1 MFLVQNGFKCEYEMN
16 VFINIFFKRDEKGTV
31 TTDFSHEND
40 IISVHTRIDFKE
52 KIYESDYFFP
62 FKNSETDKRLIKKIY
77 GCACTKCF
85 CAAAKKIRN
94 IELPWGVMSGI
105 RPAKSVRQFF
115 EKGMNDVE
123 VKKMLRTIYD
133 VSEKKCDL
141 ALMVAKNERKILEK
155 IKDHSVS
162 IYIGIPFCPSRCL
175 YCSFVSTDVKVSGK
189 YMDEF
194 CRLLCKEIEKTG
206 EILRE
211 LGFFVQNIYIGG
223 GTPTALSV
231 ENLAIIFDSIK
242 KNIDLSSMNEFTLEA
257 GRPDTITREKLLEAK
272 RGIVNRISINPQ
284 TMNEKTLKKIGRCHT
299 PEMYGEA
306 FCLAREMGFD
316 NINTDLIAGLP
327 GENFEMFKNSL
338 ERIIEYNPEDITIH
352 SMCIKRAA
360 ALRFSNSELT
370 GYEEMNKM
378 LDYAQ
383 KRMRDIGKEP
393 YYMYRQK
400 NISGNLENVGYSD
413 SGHMSFYNINIMEEA
428 QTIIALGGGGSSKIV
443 LGDRIE
449 RIVNFK
455 EPYEY
460 IKRFDEIIKRKEKIA
475 DFFKKAAEG
484 NDVNAVHR

>member
-1 MFLVQNGFKCEYEMN
+1 MVLVQNGFECEYEMN
-16 VFINIFFKRDEKGTV
+16 IFINIFFRRDEKGTV

-40 IISVHTRIDFKE
+40 MISVHTRIDFEGKS
-52 KIYESDYFFP
+52 YESDYKFP

-115 EKGMNDVE
+115 EQGMNEEE
-123 VKKMLRTIYD
+123 VKKMLRSIYD

-141 ALMVAKNERKILEK
+141 ALTVAKNERKILEK
-155 IKDHSVS
+155 IEDNSVS

-175 YCSFVSTDVKVSGK
+175 YCSFVSTDVRVSGK

-194 CRLLCKEIEKTG
+194 CVLLCKEIEKTG

-223 GTPTALSV
+223 GTPTTLSA
-231 ENLAIIFDSIK
+231 ENLTLIFESIK
-242 KNIDLSSMNEFTLEA
+242 KNIDLSHMEEFTLEA
-257 GRPDTITREKLLEAK
+257 GRPDTITREKLLAAK
-272 RGIVNRISINPQ
+272 KGGVNRISINPQ
-284 TMNEKTLKKIGRCHT
+284 TMNGETLKKIGRRHT

-306 FCLAREMGFD
+306 FRLARGLGFD

-338 ERIIEYNPEDITIH
+338 EKIIEYNPEDITIH

-360 ALRFSNSELT
+360 ALQFSNSELT
-370 GYEEMNKM
+370 GYDEMNKM
-378 LDYAQ
+378 LGYAQ
-383 KRMRDIGKEP
+383 SRMKDIGKEP

-449 RIVNFK
+449 RVVNFK

-460 IKRFDEIIKRKEKIA
+460 IKRFDEIIERKEKTA
-475 DFFKKAAEG
+475 DFFRNPQKGRLKCST
-484 NDVNAVHR
+484 